1 MAELGASNRFAR
13 RFGSAHFLRIKVP
26 KSLMRREHQE
36 NLMNFFH
43 RPFIL
48 MGCVLRAFY
57 AKEQNVFLFMT
68 NEVYKDSV
76 ISLTKT
82 VQGRLSFLD
91 FVEWHNSLE
100 GNAEQV
106 NQYSS
111 GGLLPCLID

>member
-26 KSLMRREHQE
+26 KSLMRREDQQK
-36 NLMNFFH
+36 LLNFLR

-57 AKEQNVFLFMT
+57 AKEQNVFFFRT
-68 NEVYKDSV
+68 NEVYKDSK
-76 ISLTKT
+76 ISLIKT
-82 VQGRLSFLD
+82 VQGRLSFLE

-100 GNAEQV
+100 GNANQV
-106 NQYSS
+106 GYHSS
-111 GGLLPCLID
+111 GRHFLSLSN